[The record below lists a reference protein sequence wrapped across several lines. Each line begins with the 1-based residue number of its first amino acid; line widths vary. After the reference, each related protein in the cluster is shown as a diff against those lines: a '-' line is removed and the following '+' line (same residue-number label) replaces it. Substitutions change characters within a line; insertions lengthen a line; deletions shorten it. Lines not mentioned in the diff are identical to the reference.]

1 MQASRLSSVQD
12 LRRKLESGGERS
24 PEDSFNAA
32 IRERDRVDLLDW
44 AQAEY
49 WRGAL

>member
-1 MQASRLSSVQD
+1 MPGLRLSSVQD

-24 PEDSFNAA
+24 PEDSINAA
-32 IRERDRVDLLDW
+32 VRERDWVDLLDW

-49 WRGAL
+49 WRGAI